1 MMPGRMN
8 PRQMNQMMKRLGIN
22 VKEIENVKRVII
34 ETDSKKYIIDNAEV
48 TIMDAQGQ
56 KTYQVTGRARIV
68 TQEEKAEEEEEEL
81 TIPQGDIDLV
91 AEQTGKSKADAKKA
105 LEETNGDIAEAILKL
120 TK

>member
-1 MMPGRMN
+1 MLPGRMN

-22 VKEIENVKRVII
+22 IKEIENVKKVII

-56 KTYQVTGRARIV
+56 KTYQVTGKARIV
-68 TQEEKAEEEEEEL
+68 TQEESPEEEA
-81 TIPQGDIDLV
+81 IPKEDIDLV
-91 AEQTGKSKADAKKA
+91 AEQSGKSMTEAKKA
-105 LEETNGDIAEAILKL
+105 LEETKGDIAEAILKL